1 MVGAAHVAE
10 HAFRQQP
17 VVGKRGGDERVGV
30 VDQDAPRAIVAD
42 DARDRPAE
50 LARLEDRPVPGGA
63 VAVIAPVVDRVERLA
78 ETERAGR
85 PAPARA
91 VRRPRAPGER
101 DQGREGEHRG
111 EVPHERPGRRRP
123 EKQRPAEEERARQR
137 DGERRVRRR
146 VAPQRRLRREPQ
158 REDGRER
165 EDGVLGERQQRVDR
179 WILRRRA
186 DDGARRP
193 RAGGLRLAS

>member
-1 MVGAAHVAE
+1 
-10 HAFRQQP
+10 
-17 VVGKRGGDERVGV
+17 
-30 VDQDAPRAIVAD
+30 
-42 DARDRPAE
+42 
-50 LARLEDRPVPGGA
+50 
-63 VAVIAPVVDRVERLA
+63 
-78 ETERAGR
+78 
-85 PAPARA
+85 
-91 VRRPRAPGER
+91 
-101 DQGREGEHRG
+101 
-111 EVPHERPGRRRP
+111 VPHERPGRRRP